1 MHILPDDTKCI
12 YSILHAYEPIIHT
25 RALRRINDSLI
36 RNDLSLQPAE
46 FWEGKRVI
54 EMEKS
59 RPVWFNKNLL
69 QKTTQPAAKTTEVK
83 PTNLG

>member
-1 MHILPDDTKCI
+1 MHFIGIDVTTKNILPDLT
-12 YSILHAYEPIIHT
+12 SNAL
-25 RALRRINDSLI
+25 RALTTDSLI
-36 RNDLSLQPAE
+36 RNDSSFQPAE
-46 FWEGKRVI
+46 FWEGKRVV
-54 EMEKS
+54 EMQKS

>member
-1 MHILPDDTKCI
+1 MMFI
-12 YSILHAYEPIIHT
+12 YKF
-25 RALRRINDSLI
+25 
-36 RNDLSLQPAE
+36 LQPAE
-46 FWEGKRVI
+46 LWEGKRVI
-54 EMEKS
+54 EMEKP

>member
-1 MHILPDDTKCI
+1 MRTKTHYAC
-12 YSILHAYEPIIHT
+12 
-25 RALRRINDSLI
+25 INDSPKI
-36 RNDLSLQPAE
+36 YQNNSLQPTE